1 MAAPPKEIVITKQEV
16 GARLRAIREA
26 REMTQGELAQLLGTR
41 NTNVSDV
48 ERGTRGL
55 TVNQVARLARALSIS
70 TGDLLDDPKTK
81 KANGANNGILP
92 SRFERIKTLP
102 RSKQQAINELIDT
115 FLARH
120 AS

>member
-1 MAAPPKEIVITKQEV
+1 MPTPPKGTLVSNQEI

-26 REMTQGELAQLLGTR
+26 REMTQAELAKLIGTR
-41 NTNVSDV
+41 NTNVSDI

-55 TVNQVARLARALSIS
+55 TLHHVAKLAQALHIS
-70 TGDLLDDPKTK
+70 TADLLEDQKAK
-81 KANGANNGILP
+81 KNGVDGAPP

-102 RSKQQAINELIDT
+102 RSKQQAINELIDL